1 MRMPMNIQHSTCNA
15 QRPRRWPA
23 RGTVGYSTLNVE
35 SSMFLFL
42 TASALSLSAQS
53 ATNALPALAPAYGK
67 IPPTFWEQHGTAMLI
82 GGLVLVVLAA
92 LLIWRFL
99 QPKPAVVLPPE
110 VLAREALSK
119 LQGRPEDGKTLSEVS
134 QILRHYIGTAFEL
147 PNGELTTAEF
157 CAVIADNEPM
167 GSELVQTIASFL
179 RECDVR
185 KFSPANAVAPLN
197 AVPRALEL
205 VSLVE
210 QRRTESAVKTSTAK

>member
-1 MRMPMNIQHSTCNA
+1 
-15 QRPRRWPA
+15 
-23 RGTVGYSTLNVE
+23 
-35 SSMFLFL
+35 MFLFL
-42 TASALSLSAQS
+42 TASTLSLSAQP
-53 ATNALPALAPAYGK
+53 AADALPALAPAYGK

-134 QILRHYIGTAFEL
+134 QILRHYIGTAFKL

-157 CAVIADNEPM
+157 CAVIAGNEPV
-167 GSELVQTIASFL
+167 GTELVQTISNFL

-185 KFSPANAVAPLN
+185 KFSPANTATPINAVAH
-197 AVPRALEL
+197 ALEL
-205 VSLVE
+205 ILRAE
-210 QRRTESAVKTSTAK
+210 QRRLKLAAQTSTAK